1 MRKATPRGGRGT
13 GGKCKRLDPTWA
25 KIGSRQDTYTARCET
40 LPSPPPSTVQSKRF
54 SYVEQSGRAIVPR
67 HKSAS
72 AAQRKDR
79 GPRTV
84 ANSITSRLLSDRDTS
99 RLLSSSLPFLYFS
112 LFTFSLHCSIPEYS
126 REYPRVGCYFR
137 EMCVRSEA
145 TIIRFDSIRSMI
157 KGFKKRKYDFSRVK
171 VPLFR

>member
-13 GGKCKRLDPTWA
+13 GGKCKRLDPTRA

-40 LPSPPPSTVQSKRF
+40 LPSPPSNKRF

-137 EMCVRSEA
+137 EMCVRSKA

>member
-1 MRKATPRGGRGT
+1 MQTPWP
-13 GGKCKRLDPTWA
+13 DPGEDR
-25 KIGSRQDTYTARCET
+25 IET
-40 LPSPPPSTVQSKRF
+40 RHVHRSLRNAALPTVQSKRF

-137 EMCVRSEA
+137 EMCVRSKA

-157 KGFKKRKYDFSRVK
+157 VERKGFWKKENTI
-171 VPLFR
+171 FRE